1 MEYFIDKID
10 IGNFLKSREQFE
22 KYRKNIDTEQNKA
35 GAIQAFEYTYETSW
49 KTMKRILK
57 SQGLIEVSSPR
68 QCFREAAKI
77 SLISDPKA
85 WFYFL
90 DIRNLT
96 VHTYNEKNVETVISS
111 FDQFSSAL
119 DEFVINLEKMK

>member
-1 MEYFIDKID
+1 MEYFIGKTD

-22 KYRKNIDTEQNKA
+22 KYRHNLETEQNRA
-35 GAIQAFEYTYETSW
+35 GAIQAFEYTYETAW
-49 KTMKRILK
+49 KAMKRILR
-57 SQGLIEVSSPR
+57 SQGLVEASSPR

-77 SLISDPKA
+77 GLILDPKG

-96 VHTYNEKNVETVISS
+96 VHTYSEKNVETVIES
-111 FDQFSSAL
+111 FDQFSLAL
-119 DEFVINLEKMK
+119 DEFVNNLEKIK

>member
-1 MEYFIDKID
+1 MEYFIGKID

-35 GAIQAFEYTYETSW
+35 GAIQAFEYTYETAW
-49 KTMKRILK
+49 KTMKRLLK
-57 SQGLIEVSSPR
+57 SQGLVEVISPR
-68 QCFREAAKI
+68 QCFRGAAKI
-77 SLISDPKA
+77 DLISDPKI